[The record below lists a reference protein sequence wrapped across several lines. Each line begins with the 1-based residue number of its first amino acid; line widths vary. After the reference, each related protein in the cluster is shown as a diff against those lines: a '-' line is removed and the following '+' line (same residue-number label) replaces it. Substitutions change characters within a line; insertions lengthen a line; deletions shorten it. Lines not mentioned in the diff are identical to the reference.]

1 MLDGWSWGSSLRAAS
16 GVGRVP
22 VCFLLPFPLP
32 FPGAGLALEEI
43 GVWDVAAV
51 VLAGVSDSEF

>member
-22 VCFLLPFPLP
+22 VCFLLPLPLS
-32 FPGAGLALEEI
+32 FPGAGLALEI
-43 GVWDVAAV
+43 GVWDVAAAF
-51 VLAGVSDSEF
+51 LAGASDSEF